1 MTNKFKPYLS
11 IYIHWPFC
19 EMKCPYCDFNS
30 HVRPEIDQERWKR
43 ALLSE
48 LATESNLYP
57 NRRIS
62 SLFFGGGTPSLMEP
76 DTITALLQAVDQYWG
91 LGNDV
96 EITLEANP
104 TSVEKTRFENFRSA
118 GVNRLSIGA
127 QSFDDNAL
135 KFLGRTH
142 TAREVIAAL
151 DIARTTFPRYSFDL
165 IYCRPKQSMN
175 SWKEELTFALEFT
188 NDHLSLYQLTLERG
202 TPFFSSH
209 RDKEF
214 RMPSENTA
222 ASQYEYTRDVLS
234 CAGLFPY
241 EVSNH
246 ATPGEECRHNLTYW
260 RYGDYAGIGP
270 GAHGRVS
277 DSGYKS
283 AYHRISNPEKWLL
296 QTEKTGTGLQKKN
309 KLTPQEILQEMV
321 LMGLRLTE
329 GLDLAEV
336 KKQTGN
342 PIENWVNPETLML
355 LVEKDFLVFTENK
368 LQATQEG
375 FLRLDSITSKLLA
388 ELAYWPIS

>member
-1 MTNKFKPYLS
+1 MTDKSKPNLS
-11 IYIHWPFC
+11 LYIHWPFC
-19 EMKCPYCDFNS
+19 EKKCPYCDFNS
-30 HVRPEIDQERWKR
+30 HVRPEINQQRWKR
-43 ALLSE
+43 ALISE
-48 LATESNLYP
+48 IATEFYLYP
-57 NRRIS
+57 DRRIS

-91 LGNDV
+91 LEDNV

-104 TSVEKTRFENFRSA
+104 SSVEKTRFKNFRSA

-127 QSFDDNAL
+127 QSFDDKAL

-142 TAREVIAAL
+142 TAREVVEAL
-151 DIARTTFPRYSFDL
+151 DLARTTFPRYSFDL
-165 IYCRPKQSMN
+165 IYGRPRQSMN

-188 NDHLSLYQLTLERG
+188 NSHLSLYQLTIERG
-202 TPFFSSH
+202 TPFFSSY
-209 RDKEF
+209 RKKQF
-214 RMPSENTA
+214 RMPNEDTA
-222 ASQYEYTRDVLS
+222 ADQYEYTRDVLS

-246 ATPGEECRHNLTYW
+246 AIPGEECQHNLTYW

-277 DSGYKS
+277 DGKDKL

-296 QTEKTGTGLQKKN
+296 QTERTGTGLQKKT
-309 KLTPQEILQEMV
+309 KLAPREVLQEMV
-321 LMGLRLTE
+321 FMGLRLSE
-329 GLDLAEV
+329 GLDLEEV

-342 PIENWVNPETLML
+342 SIENWVHPDILTVLIDEGL
-355 LVEKDFLVFTENK
+355 LVTTENK
-368 LQATQEG
+368 LQSTQKG

-388 ELAYWPIS
+388 KLT

>member
-1 MTNKFKPYLS
+1 MTNKLNPYLS
-11 IYIHWPFC
+11 LYIHWPFC
-19 EMKCPYCDFNS
+19 ETKCPYCDFNS

-48 LATESNLYP
+48 LATESDLYP
-57 NRRIS
+57 NRKIS

-76 DTITALLQAVDQYWG
+76 DTITALLQAVDQHWG
-91 LGNDV
+91 IGNNV

-104 TSVEKTRFENFRSA
+104 NSVEKTRFKNFRSA
-118 GVNRLSIGA
+118 GINRLSIGA
-127 QSFDDNAL
+127 QSFDDKAL

-165 IYCRPKQSMN
+165 IYCRPKQSMD

-188 NDHLSLYQLTLERG
+188 NDHLSLYQLTIERG

-209 RDKEF
+209 RDEEF
-214 RMPSENTA
+214 RMPDEDTA
-222 ASQYEYTRDVLS
+222 AEQYEYTRDVLS
-234 CAGLFPY
+234 CVGLFPY

-277 DSGYKS
+277 DSGNKL
-283 AYHRISNPEKWLL
+283 AYHRISNPENWLL
-296 QTEKTGTGLQKKN
+296 QTEKMGTGLQKKN
-309 KLTPQEILQEMV
+309 KLTPKEILEEMV

-329 GLDLAEV
+329 GLDLEEV
-336 KKQTGN
+336 KKQTGRS
-342 PIENWVNPETLML
+342 IENWVNPDSLVL
-355 LVEKDFLVFTENK
+355 LIEEDLLILTENK

-375 FLRLDSITSKLLA
+375 FLRLDSITSMLLA
-388 ELAYWPIS
+388 NLA